1 MAPFPKRLPS
11 QWSPL
16 GIETLSTPF
25 YINYI
30 LLQWRKSVPKL
41 QGLIIIMKLNC
52 KSDKGQG
59 KECLQAKVLG
69 TWQSSGE

>member
-1 MAPFPKRLPS
+1 MAPLPKRLPS

-69 TWQSSGE
+69 TWQSSGK